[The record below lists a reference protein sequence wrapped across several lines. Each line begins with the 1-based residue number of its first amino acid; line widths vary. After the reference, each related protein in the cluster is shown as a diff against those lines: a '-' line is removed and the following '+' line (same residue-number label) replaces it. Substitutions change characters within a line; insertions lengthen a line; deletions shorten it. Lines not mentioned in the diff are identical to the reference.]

1 MANGCA
7 LAHPPKQLEII
18 ELKLEIDSEKERKT
32 KPRHETHIMIMGLQN
47 SKYTS
52 ISPSLEGRASHM
64 GNGTEVDE
72 GKHREK
78 PSEFGRACSLNQG
91 F

>member
-1 MANGCA
+1 MAMDKDFQ
-7 LAHPPKQLEII
+7 HPPKQLEII

-32 KPRHETHIMIMGLQN
+32 KQRHETHIMGLQT

-52 ISPSLEGRASHM
+52 ISLRGRASHM

-72 GKHREK
+72 GKQREK
-78 PSEFGRACSLNQG
+78 PIDFGRAHSESLNQG